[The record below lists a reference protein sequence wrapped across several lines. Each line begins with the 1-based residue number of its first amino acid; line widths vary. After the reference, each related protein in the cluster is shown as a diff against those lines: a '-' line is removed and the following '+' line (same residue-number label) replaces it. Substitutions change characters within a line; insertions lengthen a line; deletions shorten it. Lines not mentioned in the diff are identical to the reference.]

1 VPRRI
6 TKRRILT
13 RRGSLPS
20 QVVGCTGD

>member
-13 RRGSLPS
+13 RRGSLRS
-20 QVVGCTGD
+20 RVVGVHR